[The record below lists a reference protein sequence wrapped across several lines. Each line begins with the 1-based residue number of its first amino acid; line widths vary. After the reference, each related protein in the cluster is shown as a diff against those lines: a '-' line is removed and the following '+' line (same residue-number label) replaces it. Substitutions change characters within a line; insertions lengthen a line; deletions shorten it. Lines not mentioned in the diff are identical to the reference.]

1 MAWKDRQGGSPP
13 LVTGGWVLPIMSL
26 ILRLKGINAS
36 NWGSRF
42 SLTISVVGQRL
53 FVGPVP
59 PVAPESPVAPV
70 NADR

>member
-1 MAWKDRQGGSPP
+1 
-13 LVTGGWVLPIMSL
+13 VLPIMSL